1 MSGARPFRP
10 AVAVP
15 ALNAVARAHEAPSQ
29 PQAVFAAVDH
39 ALAGE
44 IGHRLFTI
52 LSYDPDSGVA
62 TRLYS
67 NLPDAYPAGGSKT
80 VMPGPWTDTVLARG
94 ECYIG
99 YTPDDL
105 RSVFADHELIA
116 SLDCQSVLNVPIRW
130 RGRTGLAQPAARR
143 ALVRSGRRHRLPAL
157 CAAGAA
163 GAVLRLSAA
172 PSYVHRPG

>member
-10 AVAVP
+10 AVAVL

-67 NLPDAYPAGGSKT
+67 NLPDAYPRA
-80 VMPGPWTDTVLARG
+80 
-94 ECYIG
+94 
-99 YTPDDL
+99 
-105 RSVFADHELIA
+105 
-116 SLDCQSVLNVPIRW
+116 
-130 RGRTGLAQPAARR
+130 AAR
-143 ALVRSGRRHRLPAL
+143 P
-157 CAAGAA
+157 
-163 GAVLRLSAA
+163 
-172 PSYVHRPG
+172 

>member
-1 MSGARPFRP
+1 M
-10 AVAVP
+10 
-15 ALNAVARAHEAPSQ
+15 ARAHEAPSQ

-52 LSYDPDSGVA
+52 LSGPGQRRGHAAVFEPCPTP
-62 TRLYS
+62 TR
-67 NLPDAYPAGGSKT
+67 GRQQT

-105 RSVFADHELIA
+105 RSVFADH
-116 SLDCQSVLNVPIRW
+116 
-130 RGRTGLAQPAARR
+130 G
-143 ALVRSGRRHRLPAL
+143 
-157 CAAGAA
+157 
-163 GAVLRLSAA
+163 
-172 PSYVHRPG
+172 

>member
-10 AVAVP
+10 AVAVL

-130 RGRTGLAQPAARR
+130 RGRTWGSLNLLHAERWYGPDDAIACRPYAQ
-143 ALVRSGRRHRLPAL
+143 LVLPAL
-157 CAAGAA
+157 CCA
-163 GAVLRLSAA
+163 
-172 PSYVHRPG
+172 

>member
-10 AVAVP
+10 AVAVL

-116 SLDCQSVLNVPIRW
+116 SLDCQSVLNVPI
-130 RGRTGLAQPAARR
+130 
-143 ALVRSGRRHRLPAL
+143 
-157 CAAGAA
+157 AGAA
-163 GAVLRLSAA
+163 APGDRSTCCTPSAGTVRTTPSPAGPMRSWCCRRCAA
-172 PSYVHRPG
+172 PERGAFICP